1 MMLRKVVAS
10 VFLMV
15 VNVRLPVDDSIDSF
29 GMIQNET
36 FNNVTC
42 SGRILMGN
50 KYQRTVQYIHVV
62 YIVNCELYM

>member
-1 MMLRKVVAS
+1 MMLRKVVVS
-10 VFLMV
+10 IFLTV

-36 FNNVTC
+36 FNDVTC

-50 KYQRTVQYIHVV
+50 K
-62 YIVNCELYM
+62 